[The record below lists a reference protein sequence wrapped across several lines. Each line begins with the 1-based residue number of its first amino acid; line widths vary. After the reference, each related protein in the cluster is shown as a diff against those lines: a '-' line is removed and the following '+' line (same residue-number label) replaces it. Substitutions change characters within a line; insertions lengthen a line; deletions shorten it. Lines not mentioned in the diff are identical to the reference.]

1 MGFPM
6 VLNVL
11 EILEV
16 LQILPQRI
24 NLDVRDF
31 VAGAWMA
38 WFSLSLFAL
47 NGSLAHALNCS
58 KLARPEFGNMLILER
73 VADF

>member
-1 MGFPM
+1 MGLLLI
-6 VLNVL
+6 LNVL

-24 NLDVRDF
+24 NLAVRDF

-38 WFSLSLFAL
+38 WFSLSLFFL
-47 NGSLAHALNCS
+47 NDSLAHALNRS
-58 KLARPEFGNMLILER
+58 KLVRPEFGNMLILE
-73 VADF
+73 